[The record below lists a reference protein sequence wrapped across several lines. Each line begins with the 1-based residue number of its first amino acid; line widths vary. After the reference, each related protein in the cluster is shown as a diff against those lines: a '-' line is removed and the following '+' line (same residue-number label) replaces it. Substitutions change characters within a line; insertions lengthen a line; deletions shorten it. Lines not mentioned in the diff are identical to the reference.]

1 MNDMNDYT
9 YDFIIAGLLLRVNS
23 QYPLTNF
30 FELSDFRIAYK
41 ANKMP
46 DAQYSI
52 EPLPENWTV
61 RGTIL
66 SKDSHSAVYSWQGA
80 LHHYFFWNV
89 YSQDR
94 YILVT
99 KASAQSKE
107 HRIFLQTDTL
117 EQVLPQLRLAAFL
130 SPQHLLL
137 NNNGFFLHAA
147 LIDWRGKGILFTAPS
162 GIGKSTQAELWAE
175 FEGAEIL
182 NGDKTIIRHQNGQ
195 HLAYGSPYAG
205 TSGIYTNRSVPIRA
219 IVTLSQA
226 QENTLQQFSPSN
238 ALRKLLQEVI
248 VLPWDPLFIN
258 RITELLLDVINE
270 IPVYHLACLPNA
282 SAVELLKQTLCE

>member
-1 MNDMNDYT
+1 MNDMNYT

-23 QYPLTNF
+23 QYSLTNF

-94 YILVT
+94 YILVA
-99 KASAQSKE
+99 KPSVQSRE
-107 HRIFLQTDTL
+107 HKIYLQKDTL
-117 EQVLPQLRLAAFL
+117 DQVLPQFRLAAFL

-137 NNNGFFLHAA
+137 NNCGFFLHAS
-147 LIDWRGKGILFTAPS
+147 LVEWQGQGILFTGPS
-162 GIGKSTQAELWAE
+162 GIGKSMQANLWAQY
-175 FEGAEIL
+175 EGGKIL
-182 NGDKTIIRHQNGQ
+182 NGDKVIVRYLDGQ
-195 HLAYGSPYAG
+195 WLACGSPYAG